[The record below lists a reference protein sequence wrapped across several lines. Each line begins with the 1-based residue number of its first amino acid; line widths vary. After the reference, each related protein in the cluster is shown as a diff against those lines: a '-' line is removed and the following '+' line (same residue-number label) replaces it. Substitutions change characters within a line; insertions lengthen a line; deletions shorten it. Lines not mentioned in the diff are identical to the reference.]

1 MVGDIEIRLDT
12 LASFRDTRS
21 HRGQL
26 RLIPHHLFG
35 DLDAKAHLACIDV
48 DNAHVLVRLCA
59 RAANALAVSRVER
72 RVEIATKGIEPRS
85 RRLKVLD
92 SAECLQRRQRRQLSD
107 GQVRQRGQRVHGLTH
122 RHCAHVNARSPVPR
136 RSA

>member
-12 LASFRDTRS
+12 LATFRDTRG

-26 RLIPHHLFG
+26 RLIPHHLFS
-35 DLDAKAHLACIDV
+35 DLDANTHPARINV
-48 DNAHVLVRLCA
+48 DEVGVLTRLRA
-59 RAANALAVSRVER
+59 RAANTLAVSRVER

-92 SAECLQRRQRRQLSD
+92 SAESLKRRQRR
-107 GQVRQRGQRVHGLTH
+107 
-122 RHCAHVNARSPVPR
+122 
-136 RSA
+136 